1 MALWRTGP
9 AAALLLVGG
18 CTVGPNYHSPA
29 VVVPP
34 VYGGSPAAGS
44 PGADLS
50 QWWAGFGD
58 AALNGLIERAQSGN
72 LDVRQAAARV
82 EEARA
87 QERVVRASGGPS
99 VNAAGQAGYTRLSRN
114 SLPPALTQLGGG
126 GGGQSPGGA
135 AIGLPGE
142 GFATFQAGFDASWEL
157 DLFGGQ
163 RRANEAAA
171 ARTSAA
177 VWSQRDAEVTLAAEV
192 ARTYERFRA
201 LQRRIALADQRLA
214 AQREALDFI
223 RVRTAH
229 GLVNTL
235 DERRQQQDIEQLAAQ
250 REDLLGQ
257 ADADIHALGTLL
269 GLAPTALGVELSGPA
284 GAPPLIEVP
293 AGLPSELLRRR
304 PDIRAAERRLAAA
317 TADIGV
323 ATADLYPKLS
333 LTGALQL
340 VSQSLATL
348 LESGSLFA
356 NGAGRLSLPLIGGG
370 KRETVALRRTQ
381 ANEALIAYEATIMGA
396 LRDVEDALT
405 RLQADRH
412 RIADLQASASAAQ
425 DAADTAQVR
434 QRNGLSPMTDVLQ
447 AGQAWLAARD
457 ALAQADAAA
466 VQDEVALYKALGGG
480 WDERRV
486 NEEDPASG
494 RSS

>member
-1 MALWRTGP
+1 
-9 AAALLLVGG
+9 LLLLGA
-18 CTVGPNYHSPA
+18 CTVGPNYRPPA
-29 VVVPP
+29 VAV
-34 VYGGSPAAGS
+34 PAAYGAS
-44 PGADLS
+44 PSTAARNADLG
-50 QWWAGFGD
+50 QWWTAFGD
-58 AALNGLIERAQSGN
+58 PALNGLIERAQSGN

-87 QERVVRASGGPS
+87 QQRVVRARGGPS
-99 VNAAGQAGYTRLSRN
+99 LNAGAQAGYTRLSKN
-114 SLPPALTQLGGG
+114 ALPAGLANLGGG
-126 GGGQSPGGA
+126 GSSAGASP
-135 AIGLPGE
+135 IGLPGE
-142 GFATFQAGFDASWEL
+142 DFATFQTGFDASWEI

-171 ARTSAA
+171 ARTDAA

-192 ARTYERFRA
+192 ARTYEQFRA
-201 LQRRIALADQRLA
+201 LQRRIALADQTLA
-214 AQREALDFI
+214 AKREALSFI

-229 GLVNTL
+229 GLVNTV
-235 DERRQQQDIEQLAAQ
+235 DERRQQQDIEQAAAQ
-250 REDLLGQ
+250 REDLLAQ

-269 GLAPTALGVELSGPA
+269 GLAPTSVGVDLSGGA
-284 GAPPLIEVP
+284 AAPPLIDVP

-340 VSQSLATL
+340 VSRSLATL
-348 LESGSLFA
+348 LESDSLFA

-370 KRETVALRRTQ
+370 KRQTVALRRTQ
-381 ANEALIAYEATIMGA
+381 ANEALIAYEAAIIGA

-405 RLQADRH
+405 RLQADR
-412 RIADLQASASAAQ
+412 RKVTDLRASVAAAQ
-425 DAADTAQVR
+425 DAADTARVR
-434 QRNGLSPMTDVLQ
+434 QRNGLTPMTEVLQ
-447 AGQAWLAARD
+447 ANQTWLAGRD
-457 ALAQADAAA
+457 ALAQAEAAA

-486 NEEDPASG
+486 NEEEPVSG

>member
-18 CTVGPNYHSPA
+18 CTVGPNYHAPA

-34 VYGGSPAAGS
+34 VYGGSPAAGHPS
-44 PGADLS
+44 AGLG
-50 QWWAGFGD
+50 QWWAAFGD
-58 AALNGLIERAQSGN
+58 PALNGLIERAQSGN

-87 QERVVRASGGPS
+87 QERVVRASSGPS
-99 VNAAGQAGYTRLSRN
+99 VNGAAQAGYTQLSKN

-126 GGGQSPGGA
+126 GNAPSGGGT

-142 GFATFQAGFDASWEL
+142 GFSTFQTGFDASWEL

-171 ARTSAA
+171 ARTNAA
-177 VWSQRDAEVTLAAEV
+177 MWSQRDAEVTLAAEV
-192 ARTYERFRA
+192 ARTYEQFRA

-235 DERRQQQDIEQLAAQ
+235 DERRQQQDSEQLAAQ
-250 REDLLGQ
+250 REDLLAQ

-293 AGLPSELLRRR
+293 PGLPSELLRQR

-356 NGAGRLSLPLIGGG
+356 NGAGRLSLPLVGGG

-381 ANEALIAYEATIMGA
+381 ASEALIAYEAAIMDA

-412 RIADLQASASAAQ
+412 RVANLQASAAAAQ

-434 QRNGLSPMTDVLQ
+434 QRNGLSPMIDVLQ
-447 AGQAWLAARD
+447 ARQTWLAARD
-457 ALAQADAAA
+457 ALAQAEGAA

-486 NEEDPASG
+486 NEEEPASG